1 VLLAVGSAS
10 DIMTARNLR
19 RLLIPQIWSKEVAEV
34 AVIVIN
40 LRKNLRS
47 NSIFKKV
54 VRQAGDAKR

>member
-1 VLLAVGSAS
+1 MLLAVGSAS

-19 RLLIPQIWSKEVAEV
+19 RLLIPQICSKEVAEV